1 MKNNRE
7 NSNCPSIRIQTAQEF
22 AWISSVIKSKS
33 IDLAK
38 HSREVHQIANIIL
51 SNANFKEIPLDAFSK
66 KVLNIFDTES
76 LAFIYEY
83 HDIGKAFIDTNI
95 LDFNGRLSDK
105 DFEIIKNHVNA
116 GVNIITSMYNGKQ
129 ITSVSEKYIY
139 LTAINI
145 IKTHHENLDGSGY
158 PNGIKGD
165 KISFLGKVAKVADVI
180 SALMG
185 TRVYKQPWTP
195 AKTLQY
201 LYSNIGIEFDPY
213 VIEIIDKNWSKI
225 LKVFIDNDVE
235 FLFNQVLHNQKAM

>member
-7 NSNCPSIRIQTAQEF
+7 NSNSPSILIQTAQEF

-158 PNGIKGD
+158 PNGIKSD

-195 AKTLQY
+195 SKTLQY

-213 VIEIIDKNWSKI
+213 VIEIVDKNWDKI